1 MNFLRSVQSSATIR
15 ERMKSYVENPR
26 SLPLITNQCIQMRL
40 HCFLILLLAGIMSA
54 CNFGSYPGSSGYP
67 SDGGRQY
74 PSSGG
79 RQTPDDT
86 YPNSGSQPGSGRAAD
101 PGVTVN
107 SIHLTRDYTILNLTF
122 TDKTKPRYDQNGRPV
137 SANTIAFDPAGRL
150 VAANGARVFA
160 FVKAEGIPLKREQIN
175 SRTGQNELVGKNT
188 LPGEQITFTLYFER
202 LDKGLETFDLFECN
216 DYDYIV
222 CWNVYNL
229 TVDNPADAVVYNP
242 PATPKPVPTKP
253 SPTRK
258 PITLPQPSGESGG
271 ETDVPRTEIPKP
283 VPAPVLTLV
292 SVSGVVSDA
301 KNKRPVTATINYQLS
316 ASKQAIDSVQSF
328 ASTGAYRMSLIK
340 GQVYTY
346 IASARGYQSAS
357 GVLDLG
363 KTAGGQKLTRN
374 ITLTPL
380 AVGDKVTLKNIY
392 FEMSK
397 SDLLSASFSE
407 LDKLASMMQGN
418 PSMTIRLEGHTD
430 IIGDHDKNLQ
440 LSRDRVIACQRY
452 LVQKGLDLERIQTVG
467 YGDTRPILTK
477 GTDEERRVNQRV
489 EFVILAI

>member
-1 MNFLRSVQSSATIR
+1 
-15 ERMKSYVENPR
+15 
-26 SLPLITNQCIQMRL
+26 MRL
-40 HCFLILLLAGIMSA
+40 HYFLLLLLAGIMSA
-54 CNFGSYPGSSGYP
+54 CSFGSYPGSGGYP
-67 SDGGRQY
+67 SGGGQQY
-74 PSSGG
+74 PSSG

-107 SIHLTRDYTILNLTF
+107 SIRLTRDYTILNLTF
-122 TDKTKPRYDQNGRPV
+122 TNRNQPV
-137 SANTIAFDPAGRL
+137 YTGNQRSDGGEYIEFDPAGRL
-150 VAANGARVFA
+150 VAANGARTFA
-160 FVKAEGIPLKREQIN
+160 FVKVDGIPTKTQQRPNTNGAPRQPEG
-175 SRTGQNELVGKNT
+175 RKT
-188 LPGEQITFTLYFER
+188 LPGDQVTFTLYFER
-202 LDKGLETFDLFECN
+202 LDKGLENFDLFECN
-216 DYDYIV
+216 DYDQII

-242 PATPKPVPTKP
+242 PPTPAPSKP
-253 SPTRK
+253 SPTKK
-258 PITLPQPSGESGG
+258 PTTLPPAPAGESGG
-271 ETDVPRTEIPKP
+271 EMETPRTEAPRSAPTP
-283 VPAPVLTLV
+283 VPTLV
-292 SVSGVVSDA
+292 TVSGVVSDA
-301 KNKRPVTATINYQLS
+301 KNKRPVTATIDYQLS

-328 ASTGAYRMSLIK
+328 ATTGTYRMSLIK

-374 ITLTPL
+374 IALTPL

-397 SDLLSASFSE
+397 SDLLSASFAE
-407 LDKLASMMQGN
+407 LDKLVSMMQDN
-418 PSMTIRLEGHTD
+418 PNMSIRLEGHTD

-440 LSRDRVIACQRY
+440 LSRDRVTACQRY
-452 LVQKGLDLERIQTVG
+452 LVQQGIAIDRIQTIG

-477 GTDEERRVNQRV
+477 GTDEERKVNRRV
-489 EFVILAI
+489 EFAILAI

>member
-1 MNFLRSVQSSATIR
+1 
-15 ERMKSYVENPR
+15 
-26 SLPLITNQCIQMRL
+26 MRL
-40 HCFLILLLAGIMSA
+40 HCFLILSLAGITSA
-54 CNFGSYPGSSGYP
+54 CNFGSYPGSGGYP
-67 SDGGRQY
+67 SGGGRQY

-107 SIHLTRDYTILNLTF
+107 SIRLTRDYTILNLTF
-122 TDKTKPRYDQNGRPV
+122 TNKNQPV
-137 SANTIAFDPAGRL
+137 YTSNRQSDGGEYIEFDPAGRL
-150 VAANGARVFA
+150 VAANGARTFA
-160 FVKAEGIPLKREQIN
+160 FVKVDGIPTKTRQ
-175 SRTGQNELVGKNT
+175 RPTTGGAPPKMEGMKT
-188 LPGEQITFTLYFER
+188 LPGDQVTFTLYFER
-202 LDKGLETFDLFECN
+202 LDKGLENFDLFECN
-216 DYDYIV
+216 DYDQII

-229 TVDNPADAVVYNP
+229 TVDNPADAVVYTP
-242 PATPKPVPTKP
+242 PATPKPVPTRP
-253 SPTRK
+253 SPTKK
-258 PITLPQPSGESGG
+258 PTTLPQPSGESGG
-271 ETDVPRTEIPKP
+271 EIEVPRTDVPKT
-283 VPAPVLTLV
+283 VPAPVPTLV
-292 SVSGVVSDA
+292 AVSGVVSDA
-301 KNKRPVTATINYQLS
+301 KNKRPVTATIDYQLS

-328 ASTGAYRMSLIK
+328 ASTGAYRMSLTK

-346 IASARGYQSAS
+346 IVSARGYQSAS
-357 GVLDLG
+357 GVLDLS

-407 LDKLASMMQGN
+407 LDKLVSMMQDN
-418 PSMTIRLEGHTD
+418 PNMSIRLEGHTD

-452 LVQKGLDLERIQTVG
+452 LVQKGIDLERIQTVG

-477 GTDEERRVNQRV
+477 GTDEERRVNRRV